1 MLYLRIA
8 QLWKL
13 KTIIIEKEKL
23 EKNVEKIKELAK
35 MNNEKVKIIA
45 VVKCN
50 GYGLGAIEYTKCLIE
65 NGIEIFA
72 VSSIE
77 EAIQLREAGIE
88 KDIIMLS
95 GIAIKEELEK
105 LIENDIT
112 LTIGSKEDI
121 EIIEEI
127 AEEKD
132 MEVKAHLKID
142 TGMGRYGFIYNQPE
156 KIIENLQKIKRIKI
170 EGTYSHFSNSYYDKK
185 YTEEQ
190 FRRFNEVVGKLKEN
204 NIETG
209 MLHICNSSAFVKYPN
224 MYLDAVRVGSAFLGR
239 LSCKSDIQLNKIGYL
254 ETKVA
259 EIKEIEK
266 GSYVSYSNA
275 YKTKRK
281 SKVAIIPCGYDDGFN
296 VTTAKDMFRTID
308 KLRNISRAIK
318 DLFKKEKIL
327 IKIKNENCEVLGRV
341 GTHHIICDITDKDI
355 NIGDIVTIQ
364 INPKYVD
371 SSINREYR

>member
-1 MLYLRIA
+1 M
-8 QLWKL
+8 
-13 KTIIIEKEKL
+13 KTIIIEREKL
-23 EKNVEKIKELAK
+23 KENIEKIKELAK
-35 MNNEKVKIIA
+35 RNNEKTKIIA

-50 GYGLGAIEYTKCLIE
+50 GYGLGVVEYTKFLIE